1 MSAPNRWARRSQSAN
16 NFDLVLTNP
25 QELNCE
31 QIDELLD
38 GIQRETHRGL
48 SLSARAD
55 KEFRRWSKHPDTP
68 LKSEAYVLLSNWF
81 LTQSGDRHST
91 VAIRCEQLWDE
102 LFPCRPVK
110 RLSSPEPGRNHVMVP
125 GEFESFWKMVL
136 EAQGDEK
143 GISGT
148 DRAIARVDAKPV
160 QLATSPIIRSAVT
173 PSEGDD
179 GVTLGQHAGRP
190 LTIGEAKAALALTF
204 GVSPDKV
211 EITIRG

>member
-1 MSAPNRWARRSQSAN
+1 MSAPKRWVRRSQSAN
-16 NFDLVLTNP
+16 NFDLVLANP
-25 QELNCE
+25 QELDCE
-31 QIDELLD
+31 RIDELLD
-38 GIQRETHRGL
+38 GIQQETHRGL

-68 LKSEAYVLLSNWF
+68 LKSAAYVLLSNWY
-81 LTQSGDRHST
+81 LTQSGDRHSA

-110 RLSSPEPGRNHVMVP
+110 RLSSPEPGRNHLMVP
-125 GEFESFWKMVL
+125 GEFESFWKMLL
-136 EAQGDEK
+136 EAQGDDE

-148 DRAIARVDAKPV
+148 DGAIARVNAKPA
-160 QLATSPIIRSAVT
+160 QLGTNPIIRSAVT
-173 PSEGDD
+173 PSEGVD

-204 GVSPDKV
+204 GVSPDQV

>member
-1 MSAPNRWARRSQSAN
+1 MKAN
-16 NFDLVLTNP
+16 K
-25 QELNCE
+25 
-31 QIDELLD
+31 
-38 GIQRETHRGL
+38 
-48 SLSARAD
+48 A
-55 KEFRRWSKHPDTP
+55 
-68 LKSEAYVLLSNWF
+68 LKRLA
-81 LTQSGDRHST
+81 QSGDRHST

-136 EAQGDEK
+136 EAQGDDK

-148 DRAIARVDAKPV
+148 DGAIAPVNAKPV
-160 QLATSPIIRSAVT
+160 QLATSAIIRSAVT